1 MFNHENLNGRV
12 AVVTGGGGILCSGFA
27 KDLAA
32 QGVKVAVL
40 DLNESA
46 AQAVADEIVAAGG
59 TAIGVACNVLDKDS
73 LQAARA
79 VINEKFG
86 TCDILINGAG
96 GNNPKGTTSKEK
108 LELSDIAE
116 KAEEVKT
123 FFDLD
128 PSGIEFVFNLNF
140 LGTLL
145 TTQAFAIDMIGKKN
159 TTIINISSMNAI
171 RPLTKI
177 PAYSAA
183 KAAVSNFTQFMA
195 VHFSDV
201 GIRVNAIAPGFF
213 STNQNKALLYNEDGS
228 LSPRSEKIIG
238 HTPLGRFGT
247 TDDLTGSLLFLADEK
262 YSGFITGVILPVDG
276 GFSAYSGV

>member
-12 AVVTGGGGILCSGFA
+12 AVVTGGGGVLCSGFA

-46 AQAVADEIVAAGG
+46 AQAVADEIVA
-59 TAIGVACNVLDKDS
+59 
-73 LQAARA
+73 
-79 VINEKFG
+79 
-86 TCDILINGAG
+86 AG

-247 TDDLTGSLLFLADEK
+247 TDDLTGSLLFLADEN